1 MAEIMKKVGYKWLY
15 DATRA
20 KVSDKLQKEGA
31 DVKNIQRFFNKLEKK
46 INTPGGISM
55 PLAQAAFI
63 EAVKEIYDAKKPA
76 PKEGNVYSA
85 KEQEKLKEFQ
95 KKIASKISAT
105 VRYKSGAII
114 LLMHGKEVLSV
125 K

>member
-31 DVKNIQRFFNKLEKK
+31 DVKNIQKFFNKLDKK
-46 INTPGGISM
+46 VSTPGGTSM
-55 PLAQAAFI
+55 PLAQAAFV
-63 EAVKEIYDAKKPA
+63 EAVKDIYDAKKPD
-76 PKEGNVYSA
+76 PKDGKTYSA
-85 KEQEKLKEFQ
+85 KEREKLEAFQ
-95 KKIASKISAT
+95 KKITSKVSGT
-105 VRYKSGAII
+105 VRFKSGAII
-114 LLMHGKEVLSV
+114 LLMHGNEVVTV